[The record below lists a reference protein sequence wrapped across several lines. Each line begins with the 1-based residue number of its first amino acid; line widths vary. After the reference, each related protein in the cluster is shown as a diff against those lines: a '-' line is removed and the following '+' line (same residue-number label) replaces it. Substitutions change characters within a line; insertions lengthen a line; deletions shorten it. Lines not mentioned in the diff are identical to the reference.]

1 MKAFLFYIMSTFRWL
16 IVTSSNIVCALMIF
30 ALIFS
35 FTNNTSNQIGNLVIT
50 FIVALLFALF
60 SWHYDKLLN
69 RVAPK
74 DNENEQADNSE

>member
-35 FTNNTSNQIGNLVIT
+35 FTNNTSNQTGNLIIT
-50 FIVALLFALF
+50 FLIAVLFGAF
-60 SWHYDKLLN
+60 SWYYNVLLKKLT
-69 RVAPK
+69 PK
-74 DNENEQADNSE
+74 DSASETE